1 MRLAAFNACAAL
13 AAGLLLTGA
22 PPAQAINV
30 QIQGTPAAVVAG
42 DNFSVDVVVTDIV
55 DEIITAWD
63 IDVAFD
69 DALLS
74 NVVVAFPVAPFG
86 GADTIL
92 DAAFGAGLTDAF
104 LVSLLSDT
112 DLRALQCPGDVCG
125 PSLTLAS
132 LSFVADAD
140 GAPVISL
147 VNWGLANDVKCA
159 NNLQC
164 YPALIPEPGAL
175 ALLGLGLVGLALL
188 GRRAA

>member
-92 DAAFGAGLTDAF
+92 DAVFGAGLTDAF

-125 PSLTLAS
+125 PNLTLAS

-188 GRRAA
+188 RRRAA

>member
-1 MRLAAFNACAAL
+1 MRIAAFNACAAL
-13 AAGLLLTGA
+13 AAGLMLAGVQ
-22 PPAQAINV
+22 PAQAINV
-30 QIQGTPAAVVAG
+30 TVQGIPATVAAG
-42 DNFSVDVVVTDIV
+42 DSFSVDIVVSDIV

-74 NVVVAFPVAPFG
+74 NVVVTFPVGPFG

-92 DAAFGAGLTDAF
+92 DASFGVGLTDAF
-104 LVSLLSDT
+104 LVSLLSDAEI
-112 DLRALQCPGDVCG
+112 RALQCPGGVCG

-132 LSFVADAD
+132 LGFVADAD

-164 YPALIPEPGAL
+164 YPALIPEPQAL

-188 GRRAA
+188 RRRAA